1 MRFPS
6 SEFNFTFST
15 GPSFEGVIFT
25 PSHSQSSS
33 PAGSRPGS
41 GALPSASSRSASPVT
56 PGHIRENPQGLI
68 FGGQIISGTRLFS
81 GSDFAPVA
89 GPSTDSN
96 LAPRVLSSRPKIV
109 PDHSLA
115 SNRTREPG
123 ALPIPTASH
132 TSMFGNRVR
141 ETGSLSSHTETGSV
155 RVFPTTR
162 GIDNLENEGT
172 PGLSASPVNNLENED
187 EDEAEDDDEDEEVG
201 RVGDDLFSP
210 DPIDDP
216 NLQNDLNAIKV
227 QLQELARTIH
237 DSPLSRDPTT
247 RLHQIR
253 QETKKLSEFKDQ
265 ETRIVGFIGE
275 TGTGE
280 CFLLF
285 TLIWTQP
292 NRQAGKSSVINSILD
307 QRGLARSVCIQIF
320 ACRRGRI
327 SNKFVSEWR
336 RRRMYLCA
344 HGVSIC
350 G

>member
-1 MRFPS
+1 M
-6 SEFNFTFST
+6 
-15 GPSFEGVIFT
+15 
-25 PSHSQSSS
+25 
-33 PAGSRPGS
+33 
-41 GALPSASSRSASPVT
+41 
-56 PGHIRENPQGLI
+56 
-68 FGGQIISGTRLFS
+68 
-81 GSDFAPVA
+81 
-89 GPSTDSN
+89 
-96 LAPRVLSSRPKIV
+96 

-115 SNRTREPG
+115 SNRIREPG

-187 EDEAEDDDEDEEVG
+187 EDEAEDDDEDEEVD

-237 DSPLSRDPTT
+237 DSPFSRDPTT

-285 TLIWTQP
+285 TLIWTSLIVK
-292 NRQAGKSSVINSILD
+292 QARALSSTQSWTKEVLHARYAFKFLHVEEEEFLTSSSQSGAGGACTSVPMEYRYVDEKHPRPYTIEADFMSEDEVNDLLEELLRSIRRATIQTDRSLIGDENWEQYEAIGKRSHQTLEAIFTDRSDLTVEY
-307 QRGLARSVCIQIF
+307 LASWS
-320 ACRRGRI
+320 RR
-327 SNKFVSEWR
+327 
-336 RRRMYLCA
+336 
-344 HGVSIC
+344 
-350 G
+350 